1 MHNIYLQFGAQIYN
15 KQQGFDPIVQDI
27 FVHCDETVGKAIAD
41 AYDALPRYDSSNI
54 AVCIA
59 YTHFAVEVCDQFT
72 FLTKTM
78 GITVE
83 PWQHPGQPYNN
94 SAGMMAD
101 VANNMHLYVFAGG
114 TDHALLGYTHTASHW
129 NINVKFRAVHDLFG
143 HAAEGYQFGPRGEEN
158 AWLAHSQMFS
168 PLAQKALT
176 TETRGQ
182 NAWFNFGSHNYS
194 PDGKRRAL
202 SPAQQP
208 FAVQKIALLPDE
220 FTNWQSVLS
229 AYLADQQSRGSA
241 A

>member
-1 MHNIYLQFGAQIYN
+1 MHNPYLQYGAQIYN
-15 KQQGFDPIVQDI
+15 KQHRFDSIVQGFYVP
-27 FVHCDETVGKAIAD
+27 CNETVGKAIAH
-41 AYDALPRYDSSNI
+41 AYDALPLYDSSNI
-54 AVCIA
+54 QVSIA

-78 GITVE
+78 GITIE
-83 PWQHPGQPYNN
+83 PWQNPGQPYNN
-94 SAGMMAD
+94 SAEMFAD
-101 VANNMHLYVFAGG
+101 VADHLHLSVFAGG
-114 TDHALLGYTHTASHW
+114 TDHALLGYTPTASHW
-129 NINVKFRAVHDLFG
+129 SINVKFRAVHDLFG

-168 PLAQKALT
+168 ALAQKALT

-182 NAWFNFGSHNYS
+182 NAWFNFGRHNYN
-194 PDGKRRAL
+194 PDGKRLTL
-202 SPAQQP
+202 SPAHKP

>member
-1 MHNIYLQFGAQIYN
+1 MQNTYVQYGAQIYN
-15 KQQGFDPIVQDI
+15 KQHGLDPIVQDI
-27 FVHCDETVGKAIAD
+27 FVHCDETVGKAIAH
-41 AYDALPRYDSSNI
+41 AYDALPLYDTSTIETS
-54 AVCIA
+54 IA
-59 YTHFAVEVCDQFT
+59 YTHFAVEVCDQFA
-72 FLTKTM
+72 FITKTL

-83 PWQHPGQPYNN
+83 AWQHPGQPYNN
-94 SAGMMAD
+94 SAGMMAV
-101 VANNMHLYVFAGG
+101 VADNMHLYVFAGG
-114 TDHALLGYTHTASHW
+114 TDHALLGYTPTARHW

-182 NAWFNFGSHNYS
+182 NAWFNFGRHNYS

-202 SPAQQP
+202 SPAHQP
-208 FAVQKIALLPDE
+208 LAVQKIALLPDA
-220 FTNWQSVLS
+220 FTNWQSVLT
-229 AYLADQQSRGSA
+229 AYLADQQTKGSA